1 MNQELLDYIK
11 QAKESGLDD
20 AQIRQSL
27 LEQGWSDSDIDE
39 VINKK
44 DKRFSD
50 KKKRPWI
57 IPAIAVFVVL
67 ILAIGGLVYYFYFQ
81 DQPATQETVSCDLEQ
96 KEGNI
101 IVRGKVVFPTGIRDK
116 ETYEVIGTNPESFS
130 INSDGVFCAYAAQG
144 RPILVS
150 AVSDDEN
157 DFVLAAIVNSNG
169 DISDFIINSK
179 STAVTLVFLNP
190 LINPELLVDTI
201 PNNPD
206 VIKFADKINSLSDLT
221 INDFE
226 EGGRL
231 YEDYDNAVIS
241 VLESLSPE
249 MKITD
254 CGETQFNLLDTNLN
268 PEENSVLVCLGN
280 HFLNNCQKAKAVIN
294 NDEIVIKGG
303 NLTGCEIVSPAT
315 EGSIV
320 DVNKIK
326 QLAQGNNKK
335 PEEYPGTIAGTILVI
350 EAFVSID
357 TSD

>member
-241 VLESLSPE
+241 VLESVTVDNTTEDRFTAIILNGAYSDKQIIGEKTAIEPVSLESELNRAFILSEETNFINTPKPISSE
-249 MKITD
+249 LIPFNKIYVTGYYD
-254 CGETQFNLLDTNLN
+254 ARKSKVF
-268 PEENSVLVCLGN
+268 
-280 HFLNNCQKAKAVIN
+280 I
-294 NDEIVIKGG
+294 EIVELK
-303 NLTGCEIVSPAT
+303 
-315 EGSIV
+315 
-320 DVNKIK
+320 
-326 QLAQGNNKK
+326 
-335 PEEYPGTIAGTILVI
+335 
-350 EAFVSID
+350 
-357 TSD
+357 